1 MRQQAKPF
9 TVEVKKSRKCSTESK
24 PLFGDL
30 LEEAAARAPATS
42 AEADKLF
49 GRPAERAE
57 AAAPTPDVTP
67 DIARVF
73 GTPKA
78 PEKPA
83 TRVLPDLTARAPEP
97 EPEEPARQRRTRIV
111 KTKGPKI
118 PAPKPLPVKLI
129 APQPKKPEP
138 ELAEPVA
145 PVRVRRRAKDESGL
159 ARSERWKRR
168 LPQFAR

>member
-9 TVEVKKSRKCSTESK
+9 TVEIKKSRKSSSESK
-24 PLFGDL
+24 PLFGGL
-30 LEEAAARAPATS
+30 LEEAVAAEASAAS
-42 AEADKLF
+42 AEADRVF
-49 GRPAERAE
+49 GRS
-57 AAAPTPDVTP
+57 TPRPDDTP
-67 DIARVF
+67 DIAAVF
-73 GTPKA
+73 GARPV
-78 PEKPA
+78 ERPA
-83 TRVLPDLTARAPEP
+83 TRVLPDLTVRAPEP
-97 EPEEPARQRRTRIV
+97 EPEEPQRTRRPRIA

-118 PAPKPLPVKLI
+118 PAPKPLPVKLV

-138 ELAEPVA
+138 PPAEPTA